1 LNCLACGVRP
11 NQKRKYLSKK
21 KGRITGGTKAGGKY
35 PWAALLFF
43 EEANPKYN
51 CAGTIINSRW
61 ILTAMHCVV
70 KNPYAP
76 LENLTDQLFQFSDN
90 KAKIFIGAKRFNKR
104 GKLVKT
110 KRTL

>member
-1 LNCLACGVRP
+1 MNCSACGVRQ
-11 NQKRKYLSKK
+11 NQKRKYFSKK
-21 KGRITGGTKAGGKY
+21 NGRITGGTKAGGKY
-35 PWAALLFF
+35 PWTALLFF

-61 ILTAMHCVV
+61 ILTALHCVV
-70 KNPYAP
+70 KDPYAP
-76 LENLTDQLFQFSDN
+76 LAQMEDQLFKFSDS
-90 KAKIFIGAKRFNKR
+90 KAIIYIGAKRLNKK